1 MIKSFKCRDT
11 ERLFEDRK
19 VPRFRNIERM
29 ARRRLAA
36 LDAAHTIEDLR
47 TPPGNRLERLSGRR
61 KGQLSIRINDRWR
74 ICFLW
79 TEGGPRDVEIV
90 DYH

>member
-79 TEGGPRDVEIV
+79 TEGGPRDLEIV